1 MLRGSD
7 VALIAVDEFNTN
19 SGTDLPV
26 MSTNDKTKTE
36 TMSAQNERREL
47 VPVIIAGIVA
57 AVGLFCLWSDLSD
70 DSLGHGDGM
79 ITSAAISRAGVI
91 VTPSE
96 QQGHLSAPQTAP
108 AFKQATV
115 GRVMH

>member
-1 MLRGSD
+1 
-7 VALIAVDEFNTN
+7 LIAVNEFNTN
-19 SGTDLPV
+19 SGTDLRV
-26 MSTNDKTKTE
+26 MNDRKTE

-70 DSLGHGDGM
+70 DSRARGDSV
-79 ITSAAISRAGVI
+79 ITSTVISRAGVI
-91 VTPSE
+91 VSPSE
-96 QQGHLSAPQTAP
+96 QPGHLSTPQTVS
-108 AFKQATV
+108 AFEQATV

>member
-1 MLRGSD
+1 MLRGRNF
-7 VALIAVDEFNTN
+7 ALIAVNEFNTN
-19 SGTDLPV
+19 SGTDLRV
-26 MSTNDKTKTE
+26 MTANDRKTE

-57 AVGLFCLWSDLSD
+57 AVGIFCLWSDLSD
-70 DSLGHGDGM
+70 DSRARDDRM
-79 ITSAAISRAGVI
+79 ITSAVISRAGVI

-96 QQGHLSAPQTAP
+96 QPGDLSTPQTVS
-108 AFKQATV
+108 AFEQATV